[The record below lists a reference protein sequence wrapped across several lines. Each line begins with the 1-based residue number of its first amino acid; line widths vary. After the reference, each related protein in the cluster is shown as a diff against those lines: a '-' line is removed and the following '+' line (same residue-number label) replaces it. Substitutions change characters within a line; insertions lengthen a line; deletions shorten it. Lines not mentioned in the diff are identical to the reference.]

1 MFPFDADCAYCR
13 ELNPNKEKNGKFYCE
28 KTKTYVAANA
38 SVFSCNY
45 RAEVMGRSQTEKN
58 RLSRISKDHGYYVV
72 TAITKILGL
81 PEDNEYMCA
90 FMYLRDTILPSK
102 EEYQKFLDDYEVD
115 GPALATLLESDENA
129 QEYAE
134 YLRLSYLNGLV
145 SLFCQ
150 DRVSDAIDLY
160 TSMLDAIKERYGYQ
174 RQDIKDEKAVA
185 YTKHN

>member
-13 ELNPNKEKNGKFYCE
+13 ELNPNKERNGKFYCE
-28 KTKTYVAANA
+28 KTKTYVPANT

-45 RAEVMGRSQTEKN
+45 RAEAMGRSQTEKN

-72 TAITKILGL
+72 TAISQILGL

-90 FMYLRDTILPSK
+90 FMYLRDTILPAR
-102 EEYQKFLDDYEVD
+102 EEYKDFIDDYGVD
-115 GPALATLLESDENA
+115 GPALARLLEDDENA
-129 QEYAE
+129 QDYAE
-134 YLRLSYLNGLV
+134 YLRVSYLNGLV

-150 DRVSDAIDLY
+150 DRVSDAMALY

-174 RQDIKDEKAVA
+174 RSKEKEDTVA

>member
-13 ELNPNKEKNGKFYCE
+13 YLRPDDERNGKFYCE
-28 KTKTYVAANA
+28 KKKEYVAANA
-38 SVFSCNY
+38 RICSMA
-45 RAEVMGRSQTEKN
+45 AEVMGRSQTEKN

-81 PEDNEYMCA
+81 PENNEYMCA

-102 EEYQKFLDDYEVD
+102 EEYQEFLDDYEVD